1 MKSVTFNEELCKGC
15 ELCIEACPKKII
27 ALDQDKINARGYH
40 PAAVK
45 DMDACTACGQCYI
58 ICPDVAVKIEK

>member
-45 DMDACTACGQCYI
+45 DMDACTECGQCYI